1 MSETS
6 DGFIVDLNRSTLPS
20 LVINEKYAKQIN
32 SSARNKKDEE
42 TKSFTSDSVSS
53 ARWLKRS
60 LEQRNNTTLKIAGE
74 IVNQQTDFFKEGLS
88 GLKPLSLKDVA
99 TAVNMHES
107 TVSRVTSGLL
117 MSTPKGC
124 FTLKSFLAFQ

>member
-1 MSETS
+1 M
-6 DGFIVDLNRSTLPS
+6 L
-20 LVINEKYAKQIN
+20 KQIN

-74 IVNQQTDFFKEGLS
+74 IVNQQTDFFKEGFVRF
-88 GLKPLSLKDVA
+88 K
-99 TAVNMHES
+99 T
-107 TVSRVTSGLL
+107 TVFKRCSN
-117 MSTPKGC
+117 GC
-124 FTLKSFLAFQ
+124 KYA

>member
-1 MSETS
+1 M
-6 DGFIVDLNRSTLPS
+6 PS

-99 TAVNMHES
+99 TAVNMQ
-107 TVSRVTSGLL
+107 RAL
-117 MSTPKGC
+117 
-124 FTLKSFLAFQ
+124 